1 MFGKR
6 AVWSVLG
13 TGAILAA
20 AALVVP
26 AAGTVG
32 LAGAATGPSVT
43 FNGVWPGVG
52 KICGP
57 GPGGATPTTRG
68 VAAKSVNIAVFN
80 DAAYTGEPG
89 LEIEF
94 LQASKAFASWC
105 NASGGIDGR
114 KIVVD
119 NRDAA
124 LVNAGEVTSQA
135 CQSDFMAV
143 GGGMVLDN
151 ESVPV
156 RVKCGLGQIPAYA
169 VSTQALDAPLQVEP
183 ENGNLAYETAGW
195 YTALAKAYPAAVKKA
210 SIGAQNVPSVVL
222 TYQKYQAAAEA
233 QGWKFLHFQIAPVV
247 VDDWTPYVQQIATQG
262 AKALQPAE
270 DSNITTYVQ
279 AMDTAGYHPTF
290 MLLPQQFYV
299 SSTLKAAASTPFP
312 TTYVELGDWPFQLA
326 SKSPGLSMELALMH
340 KYSPGAS
347 IDSYDDESFVAWVLW
362 AKSATACGSHLTV
375 SCVLSHA
382 ATQKNWSA
390 GDIQAPVP
398 QMAMSNDNPK
408 PSACWVLMKVDGSKF
423 VYDKTLT
430 NPTSSIWNCNPKG
443 LVKLP
448 PSLANASAGA

>member
-1 MFGKR
+1 MSPRYLWGR
-6 AVWSVLG
+6 
-13 TGAILAA
+13 I
-20 AALVVP
+20 ALCC
-26 AAGTVG
+26 A
-32 LAGAATGPSVT
+32 LAATGMATTAGVVAATGGTASAATAVKS
-43 FNGVWPGVG
+43 NGVWPLVG
-52 KICGP
+52 KVCGS
-57 GPGGATPTTRG
+57 GPGGSSSVRG
-68 VAAKSVNIAVFN
+68 VGNKSINIAVFN
-80 DAAYTGEPG
+80 DASNTIDPG

-94 LQASKAFASWC
+94 LQAAKAFAGWC
-105 NASGGIDGR
+105 NASGGINGR
-114 KIVVD
+114 KVVVQ

-124 LVNAGEVTSQA
+124 LFNAAQVTDEA

-143 GGGMVLDN
+143 GGGMAFDAP
-151 ESVPV
+151 SVPV
-156 RVKCGLGQIPAYA
+156 RLSCGLGQISSYD
-169 VSTQALDAPLQVEP
+169 VSNQAISAPLQVNP
-183 ENGNLAYETAGW
+183 EGLNNALESAGW
-195 YTALAKAYPAAVKKA
+195 FTALAKAYPKAVKKGA
-210 SIGAQNVPSVVL
+210 LGAQNDPGVINS
-222 TYQKYQAAAEA
+222 YRKFEAAAEA
-233 QGWKFLHFQIAPVV
+233 QGWKFLIFQIPPISVA
-247 VDDWTPYVQQIATQG
+247 DWTPYIQQ
-262 AKALQPAE
+262 LQTKGVEADYPSTDA
-270 DSNITTYVQ
+270 NVTPYVQ
-279 AMDTAGYHPTF
+279 AMNTSGYNPTF
-290 MLLPQQFYV
+290 MLLGQQFYDTQ
-299 SSTLKAAASTPFP
+299 TLDAAKTSKFP
-312 TTYVELGDWPFQLA
+312 TTYVEIQNWPFQLA
-326 SKSPGLSMELALMH
+326 SQSPGLVQMLALMH